1 MLLYRDFSG
10 ESAMLLYA
18 LENVVGIFLTA
29 IFVFL
34 FAPQREQAKKIMTRR
49 ELLQVYLIATGGLSV
64 ISGIFLCV
72 FIFLI
77 LKTEIA
83 LGSIISG
90 LLWIF
95 GFQIL
100 EFIADFVMLRP
111 LSLTKADAFLHRSLN
126 RVVLLFLCVFLG
138 VFLAL
143 FVDKWFVVPFII
155 LKTTADIA
163 DQIHI
168 FNGLEKKDEIDLS
181 AQNAGKRRVLPK

>member
-1 MLLYRDFSG
+1 
-10 ESAMLLYA
+10 MLLYA
-18 LENVVGIFLTA
+18 LENVAAIFLAA

-34 FAPQREQAKKIMTRR
+34 FTPKREQAKKVMTRR
-49 ELLQVYLIATGGLSV
+49 ELLQIYLLATGGLSV
-64 ISGIFLCV
+64 VSGIFLCV

-100 EFIADFVMLRP
+100 EFIADFIMLRP
-111 LSLTKADAFLHRSLN
+111 LTLTKADVFLHLSLN
-126 RVVLLFLCVFLG
+126 RVVLLFLCVFIG

-143 FVDKWFVVPFII
+143 FIDKLFVVPFII

-163 DQIHI
+163 DQIQI
-168 FNGLEKKDEIDLS
+168 FTGFGKKDEDKLS
-181 AQNAGKRRVLPK
+181 TKNLGN